1 MDILCI
7 YGGRRR
13 IGGVGRPA
21 RSQET
26 WEKIEELGERM
37 RQARLRVGVTQVE
50 MAQRLGVT
58 QPTISNWERGEN
70 LADDVLRITADW
82 ARETKCSLE
91 NLRSRCISGL
101 PSANGDLQLSF
112 PEPPTLEIASSA

>member
-1 MDILCI
+1 VDILCI
-7 YGGRRR
+7 YGTRRR
-13 IGGVGRPA
+13 IADVGRPA
-21 RSQET
+21 RTEEA

-37 RQARLRVGVTQVE
+37 RQARLRARLTQAE

-58 QPTISNWERGEN
+58 QPTVSNWEQGKN

-91 NLRSRCISGL
+91 NLRSRCLSGL
-101 PSANGDLQLSF
+101 PSPPLPHQLSL
-112 PEPPTLEIASSA
+112 PEPATLVIADSA